1 MIERTAA
8 LLDRILEID
17 DPVARNALI
26 TLCYRDLAAQIGE
39 VIGRR
44 DVNWFAFGAWASGTA
59 GSAIRGEGLLF
70 DLGTSRNIA
79 AGNLAIIADVAPR
92 FILWLRE
99 VDAEGVANEAALAR
113 TLAHPTFASAPRLAE
128 AIRWYHAARDRTAVT
143 DPLTDAA
150 CDKSAAELVLL
161 ANLLTG
167 AHEQDLVDRFI
178 DAAMPLGGLFGLV
191 TTRFVHILTPD
202 GPLDV
207 CRDVVAPSYL
217 GSALFPAPLELLDN
231 PDLCALCEHFGQS
244 TRADAAASN
253 ALEWED
259 FDDRMGFIL
268 TFFRAYQRDARFF
281 EVPAE
286 FLPAGFP
293 PASVDGGVSGP
304 ATR

>member
-1 MIERTAA
+1 M
-8 LLDRILEID
+8 L
-17 DPVARNALI
+17 
-26 TLCYRDLAAQIGE
+26 
-39 VIGRR
+39 
-44 DVNWFAFGAWASGTA
+44 
-59 GSAIRGEGLLF
+59 
-70 DLGTSRNIA
+70 
-79 AGNLAIIADVAPR
+79 
-92 FILWLRE
+92 
-99 VDAEGVANEAALAR
+99 
-113 TLAHPTFASAPRLAE
+113 
-128 AIRWYHAARDRTAVT
+128 
-143 DPLTDAA
+143 
-150 CDKSAAELVLL
+150 
-161 ANLLTG
+161 
-167 AHEQDLVDRFI
+167 
-178 DAAMPLGGLFGLV
+178 PLGGLFGLV